1 MKSIKWM
8 VASALVL
15 IASAT
20 MPKQACAQADGF
32 FGEIRMYAGN
42 FAPKDW
48 AFCNGQILPISQH
61 AALFSLLGT
70 TYGGNGTTTFAL
82 PDLRGRAP
90 IHQGQ
95 GPGLK
100 NRTLGEKT
108 GADEEPQTKLTT
120 TTKKVLVPNPAAA
133 DKKADP
139 APYLEEVITI
149 PVSAQVTGGK
159 QPVQAINFIICTS
172 GIYPQRA
179 D

>member
-20 MPKQACAQADGF
+20 TPKQACAQAEGF
-32 FGEIRMYAGN
+32 IGEIRMFAGD
-42 FAPKDW
+42 FAPKGW
-48 AFCNGQILPISQH
+48 AFCDGQMLAISQNS
-61 AALFSLLGT
+61 ALFSILQT
-70 TYGGNGTTTFAL
+70 TYGGNGMETFAL

-149 PVSAQVTGGK
+149 PVTAQVTTGK
-159 QPVQAINFIICTS
+159 QPVQAINFIICTR
-172 GIYPQRA
+172 GIFPSR